1 MMTVAA
7 SIGVHRRKDSRQ
19 CVSLG
24 PLLDLIALKLD
35 EITKAVPLKVD
46 SGRKWRLTDD
56 QVRLIR
62 SSDDKQLGIAAE
74 LRVDP
79 SRISRI
85 RAGKAYEW
93 VED

>member
-1 MMTVAA
+1 MAVAA
-7 SIGVHRRKDSRQ
+7 GLGLHRTKDSKRH
-19 CVSLG
+19 VSLG
-24 PLLDLIALKLD
+24 PLLDMIALKLD

-62 SSDDKQLGIAAE
+62 VSDDKQLAQATE
-74 LRVDP
+74 LRIDP